1 MTNYLEFLAKTH
13 AILEPRGYL
22 EIGVRY
28 GDSLRLA
35 QCPAIGIDPNP
46 ILANRQRPNE
56 TIRRMTSDQFFTG
69 SSESLV
75 SAESWTQVAP
85 TALTGADFKVDF
97 AFIDGMHLIENAL
110 RDFINIERYSNPRTV
125 VAFDDVLP
133 YNQAIAAR
141 TQPPGD
147 WTGDVWKM
155 IPILDTFRPDLAYV
169 LVNTQPTGLLF
180 VGNLDPDSSTLDTN
194 FDDIM
199 AGMKAQ
205 ETVPEYILDRRDA
218 VDPGE
223 ALERLSWWRELD
235 ERTQR

>member
-1 MTNYLEFLAKTH
+1 MFYLEFLAKAH
-13 AILEPRGYL
+13 EILKPRGYL

-35 QCPAIGIDPNP
+35 QCPAIGIDPAYQIAGLDP
-46 ILANRQRPNE
+46 RKLIQAQGLA
-56 TIRRMTSDQFFTG
+56 TIYSDTSNGFF
-69 SSESLV
+69 SSISDEVL
-75 SAESWTQVAP
+75 
-85 TALTGADFKVDF
+85 GDFFDIDF

-110 RDFINIERYSNPRTV
+110 RDFINIEDYSNPRTV

-141 TQPPGD
+141 NQPPGD

-180 VGNLDPDSSTLDTN
+180 VTNLDAESSTLDTH

-199 AGMKAQ
+199 AGMQAQ
-205 ETVPEYILDRRDA
+205 EMVPEYILDRRVA
-218 VDPGE
+218 VSPDE
-223 ALERLSWWRELD
+223 ALERIAWWRELD
-235 ERTQR
+235 ERTRQ

>member
-1 MTNYLEFLAKTH
+1 MTYYLEFLAKVH
-13 AILEPRGYL
+13 EILKPRGYL

-35 QCPAIGIDPNP
+35 QCPAIGVDPAP
-46 ILANRQRPNE
+46 ILANQQRPNE
-56 TIRRMTSDQFFTG
+56 SIRRMTSDQFFMG
-69 SSESLV
+69 SSEWLTSD
-75 SAESWTQVAP
+75 ESWTQVAP
-85 TALTGADFKVDF
+85 TALAGADFKVDF

-110 RDFINIERYSNPRTV
+110 RDFVNIERYSNPRTV

-141 TQPPGD
+141 NQPPGD

-155 IPILDTFRPDLAYV
+155 IPILDTFRPDLAYM
-169 LVNTQPTGLLF
+169 LVNTQPTGLLL
-180 VGNLDPDSSTLDTN
+180 VTNLDPDISTLDTN

-205 ETVPEYILDRRDA
+205 ETVPEYILDRRYA
-218 VDPGE
+218 VEPAE
-223 ALERLSWWRELD
+223 ALERLAWWCELED
-235 ERTQR
+235 RTRQ